1 MTALLVLALFG
12 FVGVLGF
19 SSSDDDPVSDEPLER
34 VGTEGQED
42 LLIGS
47 EGDDTL
53 IGNFGE
59 PDVMDGRGGD
69 DLLFVQDGNV
79 ATGGTGSDVFDVTDG
94 AKAVITD
101 FDPEEDVLQVLFPSS
116 EQGSDGSEGLN
127 WQVTENGVELHALR
141 PTEVEAS
148 GETLIVTLL
157 GLNAPLEDGALFVV
171 DNDSFKRLG

>member
-19 SSSDDDPVSDEPLER
+19 SSSDEDPVSDEPLER

-53 IGNFGE
+53 TGNFGE

-69 DLLFVQDGNV
+69 DLLFVRDGNV
-79 ATGGTGSDVFDVTDG
+79 ATGGKGSDVFGVSDG

-101 FDPEEDVLQVLFPSS
+101 FDPEEDALQVLFLSN
-116 EQGSDGSEGLN
+116 EQGSDGSEDLS
-127 WQVTENGVELHALR
+127 WQVTENGVELHAMR
-141 PTEVEAS
+141 PTETEAS
-148 GETLIVTLL
+148 DETLIVTLL
-157 GLNAPLEDGALFVV
+157 GLSAPPEDATLFVV
-171 DNDSFKRLG
+171 DDDPIKRLG